1 MAKSTLL
8 DESLEM
14 AAQTPETP
22 APAAVVLRPTI
33 DLPPAVRMLKTS
45 YWPATETKQAQY
57 SGWSPELG
65 CYARVYG
72 ELADELFETYG
83 SNLAHGEETGA
94 KVSLIFET
102 YPNSNGLFFGARTD
116 EERDFVSLNEY
127 SVASAERWT
136 PKVVF
141 K

>member
-1 MAKSTLL
+1 MAKSSLL

-14 AAQTPETP
+14 SLTAETP

-65 CYARVYG
+65 AYARVYG
-72 ELADELFETYG
+72 ELADQLFATYNA
-83 SNLAHGEETGA
+83 NLAHGEETGA

-102 YPNSNGLFFGARTD
+102 YPNSNGLFFGARTED
-116 EERDFVSLNEY
+116 ERDFVSLNEY
-127 SVASAERWT
+127 SVASAERWA
-136 PKVVF
+136 PKVLF

>member
-1 MAKSTLL
+1 MSKSTLL

-14 AAQTPETP
+14 SLTAETP
-22 APAAVVLRPTI
+22 APAAVVMRPTI
-33 DLPPAVRMLKTS
+33 DLPSAVRMLKTS
-45 YWPATETKQAQY
+45 YWPSTETKQAQY

-65 CYARVYG
+65 AYARVYG
-72 ELADELFETYG
+72 DLADQLFAAYG
-83 SNLAHGEETGA
+83 SNLASGDDTGS
-94 KVSLIFET
+94 KVSLLLET
-102 YPNSNGLFFGARTD
+102 YPNSNGLFFAARSD

-127 SVASAERWT
+127 SVSSAERWT